1 MLPLPLREISYKGV
15 ESMNIVI
22 TARKTTVKDSFKER
36 IEKKLA
42 KFDRFFDDATA
53 NVVVTNERDRETVE
67 ITIQAMGMFFR
78 AEKTTA
84 DRVDSLESVTDSLMK
99 QIIRNKAKLQKRFRP
114 AAFEEPIPEEPLYE
128 EEDVNVVKVKRFP
141 VKPMTEEEAIL
152 QMNLLGHSFF
162 VYRNSE
168 DESLCI
174 VYQRKNGGYGPI
186 VTDEEK

>member
-1 MLPLPLREISYKGV
+1 MLPLPLWEISYKGV

-53 NVVVTNERDRETVE
+53 HVVVTNERDRETVE

-84 DRVDSLESVTDSLMK
+84 DRVDSLESVADSLMK

-114 AAFEEPIPEEPLYE
+114 AAFDEPIPEEPLYE
-128 EEDVNVVKVKRFP
+128 EEDVSVVKVKRFL

-162 VYRNSE
+162 MFRNAHSGDINVVYA
-168 DESLCI
+168 
-174 VYQRKNGGYGPI
+174 RKNGDYGLLVP
-186 VTDEEK
+186 EEE